1 MPCDAKVGSNRS
13 RSERV
18 SRARYISWFSVH
30 AFIAG
35 TLSPRA
41 GLPASSDLRLRE
53 QDCAGYDSARLSE
66 LLEIEVETIRAERP
80 SRASDVSLVC
90 HDDGSV
96 AIRVALR
103 DGSAELSGQVD
114 PRGTEPAARTRLL
127 ALTISELLAQLW
139 SERPP
144 SKPAASDAPQA
155 TDVSPLEPR
164 RPRTEFV
171 PYAAVALRSMLEPR
185 ATLLGAALGA
195 EYQFS
200 SALAL
205 ALSVEG
211 AQGTV
216 RSEHATVGVKLGSAA
231 LHASIGQRFGAFVLG
246 VGPGARFG
254 WVRFEPT
261 ELAPHTLG
269 STVSG
274 AWAGP
279 LLLARARW
287 STGWFV
293 LYSSVEAGVVTLPVV
308 GTVNGSASE
317 LELRGGWFAACAG
330 IGARL

>member
-35 TLSPRA
+35 TLSSSA
-41 GLPASSDLRLRE
+41 GLPASSDLQLRE

-90 HDDGSV
+90 RDGRV

-114 PRGTEPAARTRLL
+114 ARGTAPAARTRLL

-139 SERPP
+139 SERLP
-144 SKPAASDAPQA
+144 SKPAAPGAPPA
-155 TDVSPLEPR
+155 TDVSPLEPA
-164 RPRTEFV
+164 RPPAEFV

-185 ATLLGAALGA
+185 ATLLGAVLGA

-205 ALSVEG
+205 ALAVEG

-216 RSEHATVGVKLGSAA
+216 RSEHATVGVQLGSAA

-261 ELAPHTLG
+261 ELEPNTLG
-269 STVSG
+269 RTVSG

-287 STGWFV
+287 STGWLV

-308 GTVNGSASE
+308 GTVNGKASE
-317 LELRGGWFAACAG
+317 LELRGAWFAACAG
-330 IGARL
+330 IGTRF